1 MADEPP
7 FYVGYLPL
15 PRQLR
20 GFLIGLAGFLLVADI
35 AIAWAALQAQ
45 PAHPSGAWG
54 QEGEV
59 AYRGVFQIRPYPLLR
74 QADRTILLVGVDK
87 HGAPPGL
94 DALDGMLVEAKGYPI
109 VRGDLTV
116 LQLDSVPAHVDGAA
130 PVLAQPDPPRE
141 ARLAGELVDT
151 KCYAGAMNPG
161 EGKVHKDCGAL
172 CLLGG
177 IPPLFVVRGA
187 GPDPAWY
194 IVADPQ
200 GGPFGKDSAS
210 SIGDSLELS
219 GRIVEAP
226 GYRLFE
232 IETLE
237 ALR

>member
-1 MADEPP
+1 MAEEPP

-15 PRQLR
+15 PRRLR
-20 GFLIGLAGFLLVADI
+20 GFLVALVGVLLLADI
-35 AIAWAALQAQ
+35 AIAWAALEAQ

-59 AYRGVFQIRPYPLLR
+59 AFRGVFQSRPYPLLR
-74 QADRTILLVGVDK
+74 LADRTILLVGVDK

-94 DALDGMLVEAKGYPI
+94 EALDGKLVEARGYPI
-109 VRGDLTV
+109 LRGDLTV
-116 LQLDSVPAHVDGAA
+116 LQLDAVPAGVEGDV
-130 PVLAQPDPPRE
+130 PVLPPSASPRE
-141 ARLAGELVDT
+141 TRLAGELVDT

-161 EGKVHKDCGAL
+161 EGKVHKECGAL
-172 CLLGG
+172 CMLGG

-200 GGPFGKDSAS
+200 GGPLSKDSAS
-210 SIGDSLELS
+210 FIGDSLELS

>member
-1 MADEPP
+1 MAEEPP
-7 FYVGYLPL
+7 FYIGYLPL
-15 PRQLR
+15 PRRLR
-20 GFLIGLAGFLLVADI
+20 GFLIGLVGVLLLADI
-35 AIAWAALQAQ
+35 AIAWAALVAQ

-74 QADRTILLVGVDK
+74 QADKTILLVGVDK

-94 DALDGMLVEAKGYPI
+94 DSLDGALVEAKGYPI
-109 VRGDLTV
+109 LRGDLTV
-116 LQLDSVPAHVDGAA
+116 LQLDAVPARVEGEA
-130 PVLAQPDPPRE
+130 PALPPLAPSRD

-161 EGKVHKDCGAL
+161 EGKVHKECGAL
-172 CLLGG
+172 CMLGG
-177 IPPLFVVRGA
+177 IPPLFVMRGA

-200 GGPFGKDSAS
+200 GGPLGKESAS
-210 SIGDSLELS
+210 FIGDSLELS

>member
-1 MADEPP
+1 MAEEPP

-15 PRQLR
+15 PRRLR
-20 GFLIGLAGFLLVADI
+20 GFLIALVGVLMLADI
-35 AIAWAALQAQ
+35 AIAWAALEAQ

-59 AYRGVFQIRPYPLLR
+59 AYRGRFQNRPYPLLR
-74 QADRTILLVGVDK
+74 QADKTILLVGVDK
-87 HGAPPGL
+87 HGAPAGL
-94 DALDGMLVEAKGYPI
+94 DALDGVLVEAKGYPI
-109 VRGDLTV
+109 LRGDLTV
-116 LQLDSVPAHVDGAA
+116 LQLDGVPTRVEGEA
-130 PVLAQPDPPRE
+130 PVLVSPGRPRD

-172 CLLGG
+172 CVLGG
-177 IPPLFVVRGA
+177 IPPLFVMRGA

-200 GGPFGKDSAS
+200 GGPLGKDSAS
-210 SIGDSLELS
+210 FIGDSLELS